1 MNITFSP
8 YPEIAISHVVPTE
21 YIEQFNQR
29 FVGYLM
35 RSERAFNDV
44 HEMIRKFQL
53 ADLVSQDC
61 EQVDDLHE
69 SVKVRAYGTL
79 KKNAIA

>member
-1 MNITFSP
+1 
-8 YPEIAISHVVPTE
+8 
-21 YIEQFNQR
+21 
-29 FVGYLM
+29 M